1 MNRYLLIQ
9 ASDPH
14 ECRADHLRALA
25 AGLAKGEAHVTLF
38 LVQNGVQAAR
48 GAAPSLRELTN
59 AGVHVRA
66 DEFSLKERGIPAERL
81 APGIT
86 AAPLE
91 LVIDELAAG
100 AKALW
105 F

>member
-1 MNRYLLIQ
+1 MSRYLIIQ
-9 ASDPH
+9 ASDTY

-25 AGLAKGEAHVTLF
+25 SGLASERAQVTLF
-38 LVQNGVQAAR
+38 LVQNGVHAAR
-48 GAAPSLRELTN
+48 SAATPLRELIQ
-59 AGVHVRA
+59 AGVRVCA
-66 DEFSLKERGIPAERL
+66 DEFSLKERGITAERL
-81 APGIT
+81 APGIA

-100 AKALW
+100 AQALW

>member
-9 ASDPH
+9 ASDAH
-14 ECRADHLRALA
+14 ECRSDHLRALA
-25 AGLAKGEAHVTLF
+25 TGLAGKHHVTLF

-48 GAAPSLRELTN
+48 SAASPLRELVK

-66 DEFSLKERGIPAERL
+66 DEFSLRERGIGVDRL

-86 AAPLE
+86 AAPLD